1 MRYSRL
7 RHISAALVAS
17 IVFGCHSSDSS
28 DDSSVEPPPS
38 SVTPSPST
46 TGLKTSELHISSLLW
61 ATDDVTV
68 LALIDFW
75 SKAVLD
81 TVGDGTVVLG
91 EGDTLTAC
99 VGSVCQPMV
108 RRQTNANYKPYEA
121 TLPYVAET
129 AYTISFSRRDD
140 VSAPNTTITMPVPFT
155 ILTPPAGLAVTD
167 GQVITVLWSPSGVE
181 RDTSASV
188 RAHCDHVSGEQTSR
202 GLSLF
207 WNLPDRTGSATVN
220 MDQLMSR
227 RAFLTDDVNL
237 PAREPVDPRVVG
249 CRIEIEVSMRR
260 QGIPDSAFQVGY
272 ASSAIVRTVSL
283 QYSPSQ
289 R

>member
-1 MRYSRL
+1 MRHATL
-7 RHISAALVAS
+7 GLLAALAAVS
-17 IVFGCHSSDSS
+17 IAGCHSSDSS
-28 DDSSVEPPPS
+28 DDSSVEPPPT
-38 SVTPSPST
+38 SVAPSPST
-46 TGLKTSELHISSLLW
+46 VGLKTSEIQFSSLLW

-68 LALIDFW
+68 LAMIDFW
-75 SKAVLD
+75 SR
-81 TVGDGTVVLG
+81 TVSDTVVLG
-91 EGDTLTAC
+91 EGDALTAC

-108 RRQTNANYKPYEA
+108 RRQTNATYKPYEA

-140 VSAPNTTITMPVPFT
+140 VSAPNTTTTMPVPFT

-167 GQVITVLWSPSGVE
+167 GQAITVLWSPSGVE

-207 WNLPDRTGSATVN
+207 SHLLDRTGSAIFN

-227 RAFLTDDVNL
+227 RAFLADDVNL
-237 PAREPVDPRVVG
+237 PLREPVDPRVVG
-249 CRIEIEVSMRR
+249 CRIEIEISMRR
-260 QGIPDSAFQVGY
+260 QGIPDSAFSKGY
-272 ASSAIVRTVSL
+272 ASSAIVRTLSL